1 MLRVGSLLIAL
12 ILLSAIPGFA
22 QSQSGDASAPPTQI
36 SGIVQSFSGNILD
49 IKPANAPA
57 VWVTIPL
64 DLQVDRSAL
73 KPDVQVSVEARW
85 VNVCYVAT
93 EVTIQK

>member
-12 ILLSAIPGFA
+12 ILLTAIPSFA
-22 QSQSGDASAPPTQI
+22 QSGDASAPPTQI
-36 SGIVQSFSGNILD
+36 SGVVQSLSGNILD

-85 VNVCYVAT
+85 ANVCYVAT

>member
-12 ILLSAIPGFA
+12 ILLTAIPGFA
-22 QSQSGDASAPPTQI
+22 QSGDASAPPTQI

-57 VWVTIPL
+57 VWVTIPV
-64 DLQVDRSAL
+64 DLQVDRNAL
-73 KPDVQVSVEARW
+73 KPDVKVSVEARW